1 MMNLSARA
9 WLLMGFGLSL
19 LSVVTNI
26 FVLANINDRIK
37 ETDTELTKL
46 NDSLR
51 TQAADV
57 DRADL
62 KYDLFTILNHV
73 SKLGNSEA
81 NQLAGEDSLIMLQDF
96 LTIYYSAVNEVPANE
111 VLRTES
117 EQAAEAFI
125 PAVEK
130 VKEAEKQTKL
140 GNTAEAE
147 KLIDEARQ
155 LLANYVPKSEL
166 GRKLIEV
173 VKFTEE
179 DGMEKMNT
187 DQIAMALAPRIKSS
201 IDQYLDTYRKKEEK
215 INALQEKKANLSWQ
229 ANLATYAAVS
239 LQLFGLMFVLTK
251 DLTSDT
257 KNRREQ
263 AEKEAKQTTIEPEE
277 TEDSLVG
284 LEEEITFAA
293 DNDDKA
299 ATKK

>member
-26 FVLANINDRIK
+26 FVLAGINDRIK
-37 ETDTELTKL
+37 ETDAELTKL

-73 SKLGNSEA
+73 SKLGKSEA

-117 EQAAEAFI
+117 EQAAAFI

-130 VKEAEKQTKL
+130 IKEAEQQTKL
-140 GNTAEAE
+140 GNKAEAE
-147 KLIDEARQ
+147 KSIDEARQ
-155 LLANYVPKSEL
+155 ILANYTPKTEL
-166 GRKLIEV
+166 GRKLQEIL
-173 VKFTEE
+173 KFTEA
-179 DGMEKMNT
+179 DGMVEMNT
-187 DQIAMALAPRIKSS
+187 DQISMELAPRIKSS
-201 IDQYLDTYRKKEEK
+201 IDQYLDNYQKKEERIK
-215 INALQEKKANLSWQ
+215 ALQEKNLICLGRQ
-229 ANLATYAAVS
+229 
-239 LQLFGLMFVLTK
+239 
-251 DLTSDT
+251 
-257 KNRREQ
+257 
-263 AEKEAKQTTIEPEE
+263 I
-277 TEDSLVG
+277 
-284 LEEEITFAA
+284 
-293 DNDDKA
+293 
-299 ATKK
+299 

>member
-26 FVLANINDRIK
+26 FVLAGINDRIK
-37 ETDTELTKL
+37 ETDAELTKL
-46 NDSLR
+46 NESLR

-73 SKLGNSEA
+73 SKLGKSEA

-117 EQAAEAFI
+117 EQAAAFI

-130 VKEAEKQTKL
+130 IKEAEQQTKL
-140 GNTAEAE
+140 GNKAEAE
-147 KLIDEARQ
+147 KSIDEARQ
-155 LLANYVPKSEL
+155 ILANYTPKTEL
-166 GRKLIEV
+166 GRKLQEIL
-173 VKFTEE
+173 KFTEA
-179 DGMEKMNT
+179 DGMVEMNT
-187 DQIAMALAPRIKSS
+187 DQISMELAPRIKSS
-201 IDQYLDTYRKKEEK
+201 IDQYLDNYQKKEERIK
-215 INALQEKKANLSWQ
+215 ALQEKKSNLSWQ

-257 KNRREQ
+257 KSRREKA
-263 AEKEAKQTTIEPEE
+263 AEEASQE
-277 TEDSLVG
+277 TDKSEDSLVEP
-284 LEEEITFAA
+284 EEEIKIVA
-293 DNDDKA
+293 DNNA
-299 ATKK
+299 KKK

>member
-37 ETDTELTKL
+37 ETDTELTKI

-73 SKLGNSEA
+73 SRLGNSEA
-81 NQLAGEDSLIMLQDF
+81 NQLAGEDALLMLQDY
-96 LTIYYSAVNEVPANE
+96 LTIYYSAVNEIPANE

-117 EQAAEAFI
+117 ELTSAFI

-130 VKEAEKQTKL
+130 INEAEKQTKL

-155 LLANYVPKSEL
+155 MLANYVPKSEL
-166 GRKLIEV
+166 GKKLVEV
-173 VKFTEE
+173 VKFAE
-179 DGMEKMNT
+179 DEGMEKMNT
-187 DQIAMALAPRIKSS
+187 SQIAMELAPRIKSW
-201 IDQYLDTYRKKEEK
+201 IDQYLDTYQKKEEK
-215 INALQEKKANLSWQ
+215 IKALQEKKANLSWQ

-251 DLTSDT
+251 DLTNDT

-263 AEKEAKQTTIEPEE
+263 AEKEAKQTTTEPEE
-277 TEDSLVG
+277 TEDSLA
-284 LEEEITFAA
+284 ENKEEIALVTN
-293 DNDDKA
+293 NDDETA
-299 ATKK
+299 KKK